1 MPKPSSG
8 CANDHKENNVKD
20 VSFTFCFQPDSASEY
35 VARMAV
41 LHPLSRLLMGGK
53 IPKTD
58 EERRA
63 LMNRIVKIWRQRVS
77 ALCQLGTLRFSS
89 REISWA
95 RNCAVWGYAVKK
107 YGPSTPFCKRRD
119 ICPWCY
125 GREVSA
131 LYHIVERVIQPEDAI
146 VTATSEDCD
155 NVNMTSEQL
164 RRKLWVD
171 CYRMSGLVRAIAL
184 CPASFWS

>member
-1 MPKPSSG
+1 
-8 CANDHKENNVKD
+8 
-20 VSFTFCFQPDSASEY
+20 
-35 VARMAV
+35 MAV

-107 YGPSTPFCKRRD
+107 Y
-119 ICPWCY
+119 
-125 GREVSA
+125 
-131 LYHIVERVIQPEDAI
+131 
-146 VTATSEDCD
+146 
-155 NVNMTSEQL
+155 
-164 RRKLWVD
+164 
-171 CYRMSGLVRAIAL
+171 
-184 CPASFWS
+184 